1 MSPLTM
7 LAILIA
13 LALLCWALWFLF
25 EFLRYLI
32 SGEYRI
38 DRRLRDIC
46 K

>member
-7 LAILIA
+7 LVILIA
-13 LALLCWALWFLF
+13 LALLCWALWFLL

-32 SGEYRI
+32 SGEYRT
-38 DRRLRDIC
+38 DQRLRDIC